1 MKAKE
6 AKNGLILLI
15 AMTVV
20 NIINYGINLV
30 LGRALGPAQFAEFH
44 IVATLV
50 LVLAF
55 MGVAIQMTAAK
66 LSASQTQQSFLSWL
80 TRKVKILSWASTIIL
95 VLLSPLLSS
104 FFKFN
109 HIAPFIVL
117 AIGVPAYFSLCFS
130 RGVLQGKQDFSPF
143 AFTFIIETATR
154 LVATLLAI
162 YLLSDQEYIITYLAI
177 CFLISFTSSAIYAR
191 HKAVFVT
198 QSTDISYNALKP
210 ILWFVAFMS
219 LYEMSQ
225 IIISHSDVFLA
236 KHFLSDV
243 EAGQYA
249 SISLIGRMIYYGTWT
264 FVMLLFPKVIAAKE
278 EGKDPSKLLTIVA
291 SIVLIIGIC
300 ATGFTYFFGEELIQV
315 LFGASYMESAKHLY
329 TYAAATSLFALGNVI
344 VYYYL
349 SLEKYMPVW
358 LALIFGLGQILCIWN
373 THSSIHEIITIQII
387 LMGALFLCLFFYHL
401 YIHSTE
407 KSFKDT
413 SPKMSVKTST

>member
-6 AKNGLILLI
+6 AKSGLILLI

-80 TRKVKILSWASTIIL
+80 TKKVNMLSWASAIIL

-109 HIAPFIVL
+109 HFAPFLVL
-117 AIGVPAYFSLCFS
+117 AIGVPAYFSLCFY

-154 LVATLLAI
+154 LVATILIIYWLA
-162 YLLSDQEYIITYLAI
+162 DQEYIITYLAV
-177 CFLISFTSSAIYAR
+177 CFLISFISSAIYAR
-191 HKAVFVT
+191 YKGVFVKASPDVA
-198 QSTDISYNALKP
+198 QTDLKP
-210 ILWFVAFMS
+210 ILWFVAFMA

-278 EGKDPSKLLTIVA
+278 EGKDPSKLLTLV
-291 SIVLIIGIC
+291 SGIVLIIGLC

-315 LFGASYMESAKHLY
+315 LFGASYLESAKHLY
-329 TYAAATSLFALGNVI
+329 TYAAATTLFALGNVI

-349 SLEKYMPVW
+349 SLEKYTPVW
-358 LALIFGLGQILCIWN
+358 LALLFGIGQIISIWN
-373 THSSIHEIITIQII
+373 MHGTIHEIIYVQIL
-387 LMGALFLCLFFYHL
+387 LMGTLFVSLIAYHI

-413 SPKMSVKTST
+413 STNMSVKTTT